1 MAKLKGVVVKLGV
14 TPGADIM
21 ANSFKDQFLKKGLV
35 TRKQANKVSNAQHL
49 SRSKKG
55 KKAQEEDDIQK
66 RIQQTRDEQGARKS
80 ELNRQL
86 NEAAREK
93 EIQGRIRQIIG
104 QNRMEV
110 EGEISF
116 H

>member
-1 MAKLKGVVVKLGV
+1 M
-14 TPGADIM
+14 I
-21 ANSFKDQFLKKGLV
+21 FK
-35 TRKQANKVSNAQHL
+35 
-49 SRSKKG
+49 
-55 KKAQEEDDIQK
+55 K

-93 EIQGRIRQIIG
+93 EMQSRIRQIIG

-110 EGEISF
+110 EGEISV